1 MREPLYERVGDRWRD
16 ILPLLGVPAKF
27 LNGRN
32 QPCPVCGGRD
42 RARFD
47 NKEGRGTW
55 FCSHCGAGDG
65 VALVMKLKKI
75 SFREAAELIEPLI
88 GEAKVPDAK
97 PKAERSEAEKRS
109 DMVELWEKAKPITPG
124 CPAGLY
130 ITNRTGLKEYPAS
143 LRAVDSLK
151 YWDDEKGIAR
161 FFPAMIAK
169 VAGRDGKAANVYRTY
184 LTKEGDKAPV
194 DPPRRMMSGPVP
206 KGCAVRLWGAA
217 EAMGIAEG
225 IETAISAALIHGVPV
240 WAALGT
246 SGLQS
251 WDPPAGVKRVLIFG
265 DCDRGFA
272 GQAAAYAL
280 GYRLLA
286 VREGDGRKY
295 EVEVHIPGHVTN
307 GLDWDD
313 VRRSA

>member
-88 GEAKVPDAK
+88 GEAKVSEAK
-97 PKAERSEAEKRS
+97 PKAERSEAEKRR
-109 DMVELWEKAKPITPG
+109 DMVELWEKAKPITPD

-130 ITNRTGLKEYPAS
+130 ITNRTGMKEYPAS

-151 YWDDEKGIAR
+151 CWDDEKGIAR

-169 VAGRDGKAANVYRTY
+169 VTGPDGKAANVHRTY
-184 LTKEGDKAPV
+184 LTKDGNKAPV
-194 DPPRRMMSGPVP
+194 SPPRRMMPGLVP
-206 KGCAVRLWGAA
+206 KGCAVRLWSAA
-217 EAMGIAEG
+217 GVMGIAEG
-225 IETAISAALIHGVPV
+225 IESAISAALIHGVPA

-265 DCDRGFA
+265 DNDKGYA
-272 GQAAAYAL
+272 GQAVAYAL
-280 GYRLLA
+280 GYRLMA
-286 VREGDGRKY
+286 VREGDARKY
-295 EVEVHIPGHVTN
+295 EVEVHIPGHATN
-307 GLDWDD
+307 GMDWDD